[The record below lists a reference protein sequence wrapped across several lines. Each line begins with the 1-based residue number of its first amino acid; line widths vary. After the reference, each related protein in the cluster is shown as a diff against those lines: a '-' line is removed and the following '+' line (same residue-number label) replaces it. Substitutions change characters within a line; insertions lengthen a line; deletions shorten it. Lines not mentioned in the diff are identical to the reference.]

1 MTAGPQRGAVLLA
14 EYSDPRLAV
23 ITDQALLPHELRALS
38 DQLHAGGG
46 RIIVLTPRRT
56 LAFYPMVGEA
66 LASAQVALT
75 LAAAARQVDP
85 NRHSLAARVVLG
97 YGLVNLEQA
106 RLHSDWTH
114 RLGAQLSQVPPH
126 TVAGLQEFVDQLG
139 PAATPKPLAKGLWL
153 LQAADREAVETQMA
167 SPLHLADGGVF
178 DALGLRVRGENLS
191 VAPRDCPVLI
201 GRDRSCGL
209 RLTSPSAS
217 RVHGR
222 IEYHGGKFYYVDASR
237 NGSYVL
243 TAAGEELRLVH
254 DRIVL
259 AGSGAISP
267 GAPIGQQQGEVVR
280 FITQS
285 RRLGMA
291 DGDAARGGDTQERP
305 LPRRNRE

>member
-1 MTAGPQRGAVLLA
+1 MSAGPQRGAVLLV
-14 EYSDPRLAV
+14 EYADTRQAA
-23 ITDQALLPHELRALS
+23 ITDQALLPHELRALV
-38 DQLHAGGG
+38 DQLHAAGG
-46 RIIVLTPRRT
+46 RILASSPRR
-56 LAFYPMVGEA
+56 LIAFYARNEDA
-66 LASAQVALT
+66 LAGARIAQA
-75 LAAAARQVDP
+75 LAAHTRQLDP
-85 NRHSLAARVVLG
+85 NRHSLAARVVIG
-97 YGLVNLEQA
+97 HGLVNLDQPRLQA
-106 RLHSDWTH
+106 DWSH
-114 RLGAQLSQVPPH
+114 RLGAQISQLPPH

-139 PAATPKPLAKGLWL
+139 PASAPKPLAKGLWL
-153 LQAADREAVETQMA
+153 LQAADHEAVETQMA
-167 SPLHLADGGVF
+167 SPLHLADSGVF
-178 DALGLRVRGENLS
+178 DTLGLRVRGENLS